1 MRPVLLT
8 MEGFA
13 SFRDKAELDFRD
25 VDYFA
30 LVGRTG
36 AGKSTVIDAITFAL
50 YGTADRWGRDNAIRD
65 ALAPTANQAKVK
77 LVFDASGHRYV
88 IAREVRRTTQA
99 VVQKSVSLEALADPN
114 GIGDADEEP
123 GQLLAGDPKTAR
135 QKIVALLGLGFDE
148 FTKCVVLP
156 QGKFSEFLI
165 SDPPRRRQILGR
177 LLGEH
182 RYGAM
187 HRLAEQ
193 RAAEADGAARALNG
207 QLDRL
212 SNPADGDIAELR
224 EHRDKLAA
232 TSLTV
237 DSAVQRLRDLAR
249 DAAVVDEAGART
261 RERLT
266 ALDVA
271 VPEGVD
277 DLDAEHQ
284 AAAAALLAAEST
296 AKETAAA
303 ASAARTLQQGTLS
316 VDRSRQLLVHHDRLA
331 ELTEQLPTLA
341 AAHERALADESQQQ
355 LRSEQADR
363 EQEDSRAVRDA
374 IAAFC
379 RTTSDALQRLQGEL
393 ALLSA
398 ATEEPPAGVVQLKDD
413 VASADLRADAAQQE
427 LDAAEAAIR
436 VQRAQQ
442 IDLETLA
449 SARLTLTHVD
459 EARSRSSQLAVLLEA
474 EVPLRVALDQATTA
488 RDADE
493 EALTQLQDQLR
504 HLTLSATAAD
514 LRTELRPGD
523 ACPVCDRVV
532 REIHALP
539 AIVDEPER
547 HLLAER
553 VAERGRELRRAELA
567 VRAAATALEQHRAR
581 AELLR
586 EHVTTD
592 QQALADVDPAALR
605 ATVDQVGHQAAQLV
619 NAEKVVEAARGAA
632 RGAASDRRRLAA
644 QEALAQRQLVAEL
657 QRLALLEPP
666 PLAGDDI
673 AEEWACLKAWAV
685 ARRAQLA
692 NAAGEAR
699 AAAETASNELE
710 AAETG
715 YAAAHEAAEATR
727 EAVRRAVRVAAEAGQ
742 RRSRCETDRTSL
754 QAQLAGAPDAVQA
767 QELLERAVQLAADVE
782 RAHHQDDEARGQLDQ
797 ARAVSRAANQRVAG
811 AREQLVRRRD
821 PLAAYGAPSP
831 AGASLRQD
839 WDQLR
844 TWAQDTEA
852 ELAVELDAHI
862 VRLTELKSSAA
873 DQSDALV
880 TVLVEAGVDVP
891 GHPAADPTTAQLSA
905 SAPSWVA
912 VASAHASGAVK
923 RAVADR
929 EERARLEVELAQT
942 QERHDVAAQLGR
954 LLSPAQFEKWLTNT
968 VMARL
973 VADASTT
980 LYALS
985 GQQFTLS
992 HDDRSEFVVI
1002 DHADGNSSRSVKTL
1016 SGGETFQASLALA
1029 LALSSHMAALG
1040 AGGTSKLGS
1049 IFLDEGFGTLDPDAL
1064 TVVADTLATLAEGDR
1079 LVGVVTHV
1087 AELADT
1093 IPTRFIVE
1101 RDSRTS
1107 TLRKDS

>member
-88 IAREVRRTTQA
+88 IAREVRRTTQG
-99 VVQKSVSLEALADPN
+99 VVQKSVSLEALADPE
-114 GIGDADEEP
+114 GTGAADEES
-123 GQLLAGDPKTAR
+123 GQLLAGDPRMAR
-135 QKIVALLGLGFDE
+135 KKIVALLGLDFDE

-165 SDPPRRRQILGR
+165 SDPTRRRQILSR

-193 RAAEADGAARALNG
+193 RAAEAGGVVYAFNG

-212 SNPADGDIAELR
+212 SNPTDGDIAALR
-224 EHRDKLAA
+224 EHHDKLTA

-237 DSAVQRLRDLAR
+237 GSAVEHLRDRAR
-249 DAAVVDEAGART
+249 DAAAVDEAVAQT
-261 RERLT
+261 RERLV

-271 VPEGVD
+271 VPEVVD
-277 DLDAEHQ
+277 TLDTEHK
-284 AAAAALLAAEST
+284 AAAAALAAAEST
-296 AKETAAA
+296 AKDEAAA
-303 ASAARTLQQGTLS
+303 AYAARALQQGTPS
-316 VDRSRQLLVHHDRLA
+316 VDMSRQLLADHGQLA
-331 ELTEQLPTLA
+331 QLTEQLPTLT
-341 AAHERALADESQQQ
+341 AAHARALANESKQQ

-363 EQEDSRAVRDA
+363 EQEESRAVRDA
-374 IAAFC
+374 KATAH
-379 RTTSDALQRLQGEL
+379 RTASEAVQALQGEV
-393 ALLSA
+393 ALLTTTQGPPAAVTRLNDDVVAADFRIA
-398 ATEEPPAGVVQLKDD
+398 ATQK
-413 VASADLRADAAQQE
+413 Q
-427 LDAAEAAIR
+427 LDAAEATIR
-436 VQRAQQ
+436 ARRAQQ
-442 IDLETLA
+442 IDLDTVA
-449 SARLTLTHVD
+449 SARQTLTHLD
-459 EARSRSSQLAVLLEA
+459 EAQARSSRLTVLLEA
-474 EVPLRVALDQATTA
+474 EAPLRAALEQTTRT
-488 RDADE
+488 RDTKE
-493 EALTQLQDQLR
+493 EELAQLQDQLR

-514 LRTELRPGD
+514 LRTQLHPGG
-523 ACPVCDRVV
+523 ACPVCDKVV
-532 REIHALP
+532 TEVHTLTA
-539 AIVDEPER
+539 VEDEPQR
-547 HLLAER
+547 RVLAER
-553 VAERGRELRRAELA
+553 VDQQTGKLRRAEA
-567 VRAAATALEQHRAR
+567 TIREVAAEFEQHHAR
-581 AELLR
+581 AELLSEQVAADQR
-586 EHVTTD
+586 E
-592 QQALADVDPAALR
+592 LADVDEVALR
-605 ATVDQVGHQAAQLV
+605 ATTEQARNRAAQFAE
-619 NAEKVVEAARGAA
+619 AEKVAEVARSTARDAAVV
-632 RGAASDRRRLAA
+632 RRRLAA
-644 QEALAQRQLVAEL
+644 EETGAQRQLVAEL
-657 QRLALLEPP
+657 QRLARLDPP
-666 PLAGDDI
+666 PLVGNDLAH
-673 AEEWACLKAWAV
+673 EWGRLYAWAIG
-685 ARRAQLA
+685 RRAQLTQSEA
-692 NAAGEAR
+692 EAHAAAGTSSDEL
-699 AAAETASNELE
+699 AAAEA
-710 AAETG
+710 G
-715 YAAAHEAAEATR
+715 YAAAHEAAEAAR
-727 EAVRRAVRVAAEAGQ
+727 GDVRRAVRLAAEAEQ
-742 RRSRCETDRTSL
+742 RRSRCETDRTDL
-754 QAQLAGAPDAVQA
+754 LTRLAGGPDPGQAQD
-767 QELLERAVQLAADVE
+767 LLERAVKLAADVDH
-782 RAHHQDDEARGQLDQ
+782 AHRLDDHARGQLDQ
-797 ARAVSRAANQRVAG
+797 ARSAAQAATRRVTD
-811 AREQLVRRRD
+811 ARRQLARRRD
-821 PLAAYGAPSP
+821 PLAAFGAPPP

-844 TWAQDTEA
+844 TWAHEAAA
-852 ELAVELDAHI
+852 ELAVGLEAHTA
-862 VRLTELKSSAA
+862 RLTELKSAA
-873 DQSDALV
+873 STDSDALV
-880 TVLVEAGVDVP
+880 TMLIEAGVDVP
-891 GHPAADPTTAQLSA
+891 GRTAADPTTAQLIA
-905 SAPSWVA
+905 GAQSWVA
-912 VASAHASGAVK
+912 VGTAQAAQAVEQ
-923 RAVADR
+923 AVADR
-929 EERARLEVELAQT
+929 DERARLEVELTQA

-980 LYALS
+980 LYELS

-992 HDDRSEFVVI
+992 HDDRSEFVVV

-1064 TVVADTLATLAEGDR
+1064 TVVADTLATLAQGDR

-1093 IPTRFIVE
+1093 IPNRFIVE